1 MLPNPLKVHDLQPS
15 LTFSGRFR
23 DRQGDWDDLDRDWW
37 RLHGRGRRQGHRLPP
52 QHCSR
57 PQADEAG
64 LNWMN
69 QFKPDLSISDQLTT
83 SIFEKK
89 LPPNFERKNNQEM
102 IKFIILLKQFLMTNF
117 YFYQSLLPNY
127 NILIISKWVLKRSCS
142 CQNLKKFFFL
152 QMVEI

>member
-1 MLPNPLKVHDLQPS
+1 
-15 LTFSGRFR
+15 
-23 DRQGDWDDLDRDWW
+23 
-37 RLHGRGRRQGHRLPP
+37 
-52 QHCSR
+52 
-57 PQADEAG
+57 
-64 LNWMN
+64 
-69 QFKPDLSISDQLTT
+69 
-83 SIFEKK
+83 
-89 LPPNFERKNNQEM
+89 M